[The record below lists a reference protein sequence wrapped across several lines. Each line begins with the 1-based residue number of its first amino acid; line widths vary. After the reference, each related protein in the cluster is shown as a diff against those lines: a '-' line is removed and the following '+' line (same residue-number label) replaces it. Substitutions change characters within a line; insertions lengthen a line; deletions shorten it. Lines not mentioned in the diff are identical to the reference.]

1 MRNYFISIE
10 DVSKSEIFEIFEL
23 AKLLRK
29 SPHGNQFSHKIF
41 ALFFKHPS
49 PWFELTFETGIKQ
62 LNGRVIN
69 LNPTSVDQ
77 LLKEKSLEDMIKTLK
92 KQVDAII
99 IGNFSHAA
107 LKHISKYSDVPIINA
122 VSGLENPCQ
131 VLSDLF
137 TIKERFKD
145 FESLKLAY
153 IGNGNN
159 VCNSLLLG
167 CTKVGMDVAIAC
179 PAGYEPDKDIIE
191 LARNYTKV
199 SKSRIVIGREPK
211 EIVKDAN
218 IVYNDIFINI
228 ANEKERQKQ
237 LKNFIPK
244 YQVTSRLM
252 GFAAPDVV
260 YMHCLPVYRGEEA
273 TVDVIDGR
281 KSIVFD
287 QAENKLHTQK
297 ALLMKMV
304 GTKKV

>member
-1 MRNYFISIE
+1 MKKYFLSID
-10 DVSKSEIFEIFEL
+10 DVSKSEIFEVFEL
-23 AKLLRK
+23 AKQLRK
-29 SPHGNQFSHKIF
+29 NPHGNQFSRKIF
-41 ALFFKHPS
+41 VFFFKHPS
-49 PWFELTFETGIKQ
+49 PWLELSFETGIKQ
-62 LNGRVIN
+62 LDGNIIN
-69 LNPTSVDQ
+69 LNPTSIDQ
-77 LLKEKSLEDMIKTLK
+77 IIKEKSLEDMVKTLK

-99 IGNFSHAA
+99 IGTFSHTA
-107 LKHISKYSDVPIINA
+107 LKHVSKYSDVPVINA
-122 VSGLENPCQ
+122 VSDLENPCQ

-153 IGNGNN
+153 IGNGDS

-211 EIVKDAN
+211 EIIKDAN
-218 IVYNDIFINI
+218 VVYNNVFINT

-237 LKNFIPK
+237 LKTFLPK
-244 YQVTSRLM
+244 YQITSRLM

-260 YMHCLPVYRGEEA
+260 YMHCLPVHRGEEV
-273 TVDVIDGR
+273 TVDVIDGH

-297 ALLMKMV
+297 AVLMKMLDI
-304 GTKKV
+304 